1 MINFYERVLRPLLFS
16 LDAEA
21 AHHFAI
27 ASLRRASHFDLALR
41 ALKRFR
47 PPPKPKTLFGLTFPN
62 PIGLAAGLDKN
73 GVALPAWAALGF
85 GFIEIGTVTAMAQ
98 PGNPKP
104 RIFRLPEQKGLI
116 NRLGFNNDGADAI
129 AARLRGLRESGR
141 WPAVP
146 IGINIGKSRTTPL
159 ERATDDYLYS
169 FRLLRDFADY
179 ITLNVSS
186 PNTPGLRELQE
197 PAALSRLLHAIHSE
211 PGPVAK
217 PIVVKISPDLSP
229 VELDSVLAA
238 CEENGVAGIIAT
250 NTTLDHSS
258 VQPELDKQ
266 GGLSGAPLRQ
276 KSTALVRRITA
287 NSKIPLIASGGNAMQ
302 NPPAKNSMQALT
314 FFSFI
319 PDSFIAVRHFF
330 AKSWRDVGMMLS
342 RAVLI
347 DVRLDTASW
356 LQRLALFAGE
366 QMKVSRKILKFT
378 KPLTYRRGLRRA
390 QRSIFRVPLRPMLA
404 KIDEA
409 RAREISSVMRIRLLG
424 TPNTQTSSR
433 GCD

>member
-1 MINFYERVLRPLLFS
+1 MTAEDGRLPKNLYERLVRPLLFS

-21 AHHFAI
+21 AHHFTI
-27 ASLRRASHFDLALR
+27 ASLRRASQFDPALR
-41 ALKRFR
+41 ALKRFT
-47 PPPKPKTLFGLTFPN
+47 PSPKLKTLFGLTFPN

-104 RIFRLPEQKGLI
+104 RIFRLPEQRGLI

-169 FRLLRDFADY
+169 YRLLRDFADY

-197 PAALSRLLHAIHSE
+197 SAALSRLLHAIHSE
-211 PGPVAK
+211 PVAK
-217 PIVVKISPDLSP
+217 PLVVKISPDLSP
-229 VELDSVLAA
+229 VELEAVLAA
-238 CEENGVAGIIAT
+238 CEENGAAGIIAT

-258 VQPELDKQ
+258 LPPELDKQ
-266 GGLSGAPLRQ
+266 GGLSGGPLRE
-276 KSTALVRRITA
+276 KSTALVRRIAA
-287 NSKIPLIASGGNAMQ
+287 NSKIPVIASGGICDAESALEKFNAG
-302 NPPAKNSMQALT
+302 AHL
-314 FFSFI
+314 
-319 PDSFIAVRHFF
+319 
-330 AKSWRDVGMMLS
+330 
-342 RAVLI
+342 
-347 DVRLDTASW
+347 
-356 LQRLALFAGE
+356 LQLYTGF
-366 QMKVSRKILKFT
+366 V
-378 KPLTYRRGLRRA
+378 YRGPSL
-390 QRSIFRVPLRPMLA
+390 L
-404 KIDEA
+404 
-409 RAREISSVMRIRLLG
+409 REIMDKL
-424 TPNTQTSSR
+424 
-433 GCD
+433 